1 VAQSSEVLQALET
14 TDTVVAVLSAMPE
27 RDPAIGKLIAA
38 IVRDRAQLLVAG
50 LNRTAPVRI
59 RNPAGWI

>member
-1 VAQSSEVLQALET
+1 VARSSEVLQALET
-14 TDTVVAVLSAMPE
+14 TDAVVAVLSALPE

-59 RNPAGWI
+59 RNPAGWV